1 MTESEIYESAQMSVI
16 GALLIDPER
25 CIGDVMQAV
34 APDDFTGELRT
45 VFEAI
50 RGVWASGKRVD
61 TVVALEALGDGY
73 RDLLRQC
80 MRETPT
86 VANVLTHCEVV
97 RSQSALQ
104 TLRGIGVRLTG
115 AADAAEAREI
125 LSEAQTLMAERQGL
139 RGRPVAQLLADFLSW
154 VSSPAPAEYLPWG
167 IRQLDEL
174 MAAERGDFIVLGAD
188 SSVGKTALA
197 VQLAW
202 AQAAKGRRVGFFSLE
217 TSGLKLTR
225 RLVAQRAR
233 IPMDAIKGKRLSDE
247 QVKDVVALGS
257 ASNRVPLMIYDA
269 AGVSVDELRAAVTAD
284 RLEVIYVD
292 YVQLLSA
299 PGRERWEI
307 VTAISMALHTMAQ
320 QLGVAVVGLSQI
332 TATDKKSKSGPG
344 KDDLRESKQLK
355 QDADLIMMM
364 SLDNPEDY
372 TSLRWLSIEKN
383 KDGPLGSVCLKFDP
397 KYMDFTPTDSRA
409 FSNRPRSSTASSPK
423 KFTDEPDPTPPP
435 EPKPEPPAQGSMFTD
450 LPDEEEWP
458 Q

>member
-50 RGVWASGKRVD
+50 RSVWAAGKRVD

-73 RDLLRQC
+73 RDLLRRC
-80 MRETPT
+80 MQETPT
-86 VANVLTHCEVV
+86 VANVMTHCEVV
-97 RSQSALQ
+97 RGQSALQ
-104 TLRGIGVRLTG
+104 ALRGIGLRLTG
-115 AADAAEAREI
+115 ATDAAEARDI

-139 RGRPVAQLLADFLSW
+139 RGRPVSQLLADFLSW

-167 IRQLDEL
+167 IRQLDETVT
-174 MAAERGDFIVLGAD
+174 AERGDFIVLGAD

-202 AQAAKGRRVGFFSLE
+202 AQASKGRRVGFFSLE

-233 IPMDAIKGKRLSDE
+233 IPMSAIKDKSLSEE
-247 QVKDVVALGS
+247 QIKDVISLGS
-257 ASNRVPLMIYDA
+257 ASNRVPLIIYDA

-284 RLEVIYVD
+284 RLEVIYID
-292 YVQLLSA
+292 YVQLLNA

-332 TATDKKSKSGPG
+332 TAGDKKTKASPG

-355 QDADLIMMM
+355 QDADLILMM
-364 SLDNPEDY
+364 SLADPEDN
-372 TSLRWLSIEKN
+372 TSLRWLKIEKN
-383 KDGPLGSVCLKFDP
+383 KDGPLGSVCLRFDP
-397 KYMDFTPTDSRA
+397 EHMDFQATDSRA
-409 FSNRPRSSTASSPK
+409 YSNRPKKAAPK
-423 KFTDEPDPTPPP
+423 
-435 EPKPEPPAQGSMFTD
+435 FTD
-450 LPDEEEWP
+450 LPDDDQEELP
-458 Q
+458 L

>member
-50 RGVWASGKRVD
+50 RSVWAAGKRVD

-73 RDLLRQC
+73 RDLLRRC
-80 MRETPT
+80 MQETPT
-86 VANVLTHCEVV
+86 VANVMTHCEVV
-97 RSQSALQ
+97 RGQSALQ
-104 TLRGIGVRLTG
+104 ALRGIGLRLTG
-115 AADAAEAREI
+115 ATDAAEAREI

-139 RGRPVAQLLADFLSW
+139 RGRPVSQLLADFLSW

-167 IRQLDEL
+167 IRQLDETVT
-174 MAAERGDFIVLGAD
+174 AERGDFIVLGAD

-202 AQAAKGRRVGFFSLE
+202 AQASKGRRVGFFSLE

-233 IPMDAIKGKRLSDE
+233 IPMSAIKDKSLSEE
-247 QVKDVVALGS
+247 QIKDVISLGS
-257 ASNRVPLMIYDA
+257 ASNRVPLIIYDA

-284 RLEVIYVD
+284 RLEVIYID
-292 YVQLLSA
+292 YVQLLNA

-332 TATDKKSKSGPG
+332 TAGDKKTKASPG

-355 QDADLIMMM
+355 QDADLILMM
-364 SLDNPEDY
+364 SLADPEDN
-372 TSLRWLSIEKN
+372 TSLRWLKIEKN
-383 KDGPLGSVCLKFDP
+383 KDGPLGSVCLRFDP
-397 KYMDFTPTDSRA
+397 EHMDFQATDSRA
-409 FSNRPRSSTASSPK
+409 YSNRPKKAAPK
-423 KFTDEPDPTPPP
+423 
-435 EPKPEPPAQGSMFTD
+435 FTD
-450 LPDEEEWP
+450 LPDDDQEELP
-458 Q
+458 L

>member
-1 MTESEIYESAQMSVI
+1 MTEGEIYESAQMSVI
-16 GALLIDPER
+16 GALLIDPEKV
-25 CIGDVMQAV
+25 IGDVMQAV

-61 TVVALEALGDGY
+61 TVVTLAALGDGY

-80 MRETPT
+80 MQETPT

-104 TLRGIGVRLTG
+104 SLRSIGLRLTG

-139 RGRPVAQLLADFLSW
+139 RGRPVSQLLADFLSW
-154 VSSPAPAEYLPWG
+154 VSSPAPAECLPWG
-167 IRQLDEL
+167 IRQLDETVT
-174 MAAERGDFIVLGAD
+174 AERGDFIVLGAD

-233 IPMDAIKGKRLSDE
+233 IPMSAIKDKSLSED
-247 QVKDVVALGS
+247 QIKDVISLGS
-257 ASNRVPLMIYDA
+257 ASNKVPLMIYDA

-284 RLEVIYVD
+284 RLEVIYID
-292 YVQLLSA
+292 YVQLLQA

-332 TATDKKSKSGPG
+332 TAGDKKSKASPG

-355 QDADLIMMM
+355 QDADLILMM
-364 SLDNPEDY
+364 SLADPEDN
-372 TSLRWLSIEKN
+372 TSLRRLKIEKN
-383 KDGPLGSVCLKFDP
+383 KDGPLGSVCLKFDAEH
-397 KYMDFTPTDSRA
+397 MDFQATDSRA
-409 FSNRPRSSTASSPK
+409 YSNRPRRSAPA
-423 KFTDEPDPTPPP
+423 KFTDEPDPA
-435 EPKPEPPAQGSMFTD
+435 PPAQGSVFTD
-450 LPDEEEWP
+450 LPDEEELP
-458 Q
+458 L

>member
-25 CIGDVMQAV
+25 VIGDVMQAV

-61 TVVALEALGDGY
+61 TVVALSALGDGY

-80 MRETPT
+80 MQETPT
-86 VANVLTHCEVV
+86 VANVMTHCEVV

-104 TLRGIGVRLTG
+104 TLRGIGLRLTG

-139 RGRPVAQLLADFLSW
+139 RGRPVSQLLAEFLGW

-167 IRQLDEL
+167 IRQLDETVT
-174 MAAERGDFIVLGAD
+174 AERGDFIVLGAD

-217 TSGLKLTR
+217 TNALKLTR

-233 IPMDAIKGKRLSDE
+233 IPMSVIKSKRLSEE
-247 QVKDVVALGS
+247 QIKDVVALGS
-257 ASNRVPLMIYDA
+257 ASNKVPLMIYDA

-284 RLEVIYVD
+284 RLEVIYID

-332 TATDKKSKSGPG
+332 TASDKKTKSSPG

-364 SLDNPEDY
+364 ALADPEDNA
-372 TSLRWLSIEKN
+372 SLRWLKIEKN
-383 KDGPLGSVCLKFDP
+383 KDGPLGSVCLRFDP
-397 KYMDFTPTDSRA
+397 EHMDFTPTDSRA
-409 FSNRPRSSTASSPK
+409 YSNRPK
-423 KFTDEPDPTPPP
+423 KQAETFLDAPDPP
-435 EPKPEPPAQGSMFTD
+435 PKPAPAQASMFTEIS
-450 LPDEEEWP
+450 DEEAIP
-458 Q
+458 F

>member
-25 CIGDVMQAV
+25 CIGEVMQAV
-34 APDDFTGELRT
+34 APDDFAGELRT

-50 RGVWASGKRVD
+50 RGVWADGKRVD
-61 TVVALEALGDGY
+61 AVVALEALGDGY

-86 VANVLTHCEVV
+86 VVNVLTHCEVV

-104 TLRGIGVRLTG
+104 TLRGIGMRLTG

-139 RGRPVAQLLADFLSW
+139 RGKPVAQLLADFLAW

-174 MAAERGDFIVLGAD
+174 VTAERGDFLVLGAD

-233 IPMDAIKGKRLSDE
+233 IPMSVIKSKRLGEE
-247 QVKDVVALGS
+247 QIKDVVALGS
-257 ASNRVPLMIYDA
+257 ASNKVPLMIYDA

-284 RLEVIYVD
+284 RLEVIYID
-292 YVQLLSA
+292 YVQLLQA

-332 TATDKKSKSGPG
+332 TAGDKKTKASPG
-344 KDDLRESKQLK
+344 KDDLRESRQLK
-355 QDADLIMMM
+355 QDADLILMM
-364 SLDNPEDY
+364 SLADPEDNA
-372 TSLRWLSIEKN
+372 SLRWLKIEKN
-383 KDGPLGSVCLKFDP
+383 KDGPLGSVCLRFDP
-397 KYMDFTPTDSRA
+397 EHMDFTPTDSRA
-409 FSNRPRSSTASSPK
+409 YSNRPK
-423 KFTDEPDPTPPP
+423 KQAETFLDEPDPA
-435 EPKPEPPAQGSMFTD
+435 PAQGSMFRD
-450 LPDEEEWP
+450 LPDEEAMP
-458 Q
+458 F

>member
-34 APDDFTGELRT
+34 SPDDFSGELRT

-50 RGVWASGKRVD
+50 QGVWASGKRVD
-61 TVVALEALGDGY
+61 SVVALSALGDGY

-80 MRETPT
+80 MQETPT
-86 VANVLTHCEVV
+86 VANVMTHCEVV

-104 TLRGIGVRLTG
+104 TLRGIGLRLTG

-125 LSEAQTLMAERQGL
+125 LSEAQTLMAERRGL
-139 RGRPVAQLLADFLSW
+139 RGKPVAQLLADFLAW
-154 VSSPAPAEYLPWG
+154 VSSPAPTEYLPWG
-167 IRQLDEL
+167 IRQLDEQVT
-174 MAAERGDFIVLGAD
+174 AERGDFIVLGAD

-202 AQAAKGRRVGFFSLE
+202 AQASKGRRVGFFSLE
-217 TSGLKLTR
+217 TNALKLTR

-233 IPMDAIKGKRLSDE
+233 IPMDTIKGKALNEE
-247 QVKDVVALGS
+247 QIMEVVALGS
-257 ASNRVPLMIYDA
+257 ASNKVPLTIYDA

-284 RLEVIYVD
+284 RLEVVYID

-332 TATDKKSKSGPG
+332 TAQGKKGKREPSK
-344 KDDLRESKQLK
+344 DELRESKQLK
-355 QDADLIMMM
+355 QDADLILMM
-364 SLDNPEDY
+364 SLDKPEDNG
-372 TSLRWLSIEKN
+372 SLRWLRIEKN
-383 KDGPLGSVCLKFDP
+383 KDGPLGAVCLRFDP
-397 KYMDFTPTDSRA
+397 KYMDFTATDSRMYP
-409 FSNRPRSSTASSPK
+409 SLPKQASSDT
-423 KFTDEPDPTPPP
+423 FLDEPDPP
-435 EPKPEPPAQGSMFTD
+435 PKPAPA
-450 LPDEEEWP
+450 
-458 Q
+458 

>member
-16 GALLIDPER
+16 GALLIDPEK
-25 CIGDVMQAV
+25 CVGDVMQAV
-34 APDDFTGELRT
+34 TPEDFTGDLRS

-80 MRETPT
+80 MQETPT

-115 AADAAEAREI
+115 AADAAEARKI
-125 LSEAQTLMAERQGL
+125 LAEAQTLMAERQGL
-139 RGRPVAQLLADFLSW
+139 RGRPISALLVDFLSW
-154 VSSPAPAEYLPWG
+154 VSSPAPTEYLPWG
-167 IRQLDEL
+167 IRQLDEQVT
-174 MAAERGDFIVLGAD
+174 AERGDFIVLGAD

-202 AQAAKGRRVGFFSLE
+202 AQASKGRRVGFFSLE
-217 TSGLKLTR
+217 TNALKLTR

-233 IPMDAIKGKRLSDE
+233 VPMSVIKDKRLSDE
-247 QVKDVVALGS
+247 QIKDVVALGS
-257 ASNRVPLMIYDA
+257 ASNKVPLMIYDA

-284 RLEVIYVD
+284 RLEVIYID

-332 TATDKKSKSGPG
+332 TAGDKKTKTSPG

-355 QDADLIMMM
+355 QDADLILMM
-364 SLDNPEDY
+364 SLADPEDN
-372 TSLRWLSIEKN
+372 TSLRWLKVEKN

-397 KYMDFTPTDSRA
+397 EHMDFTPTDSRA
-409 FSNRPRSSTASSPK
+409 YTNRPRRSAPA
-423 KFTDEPDPTPPP
+423 KFTDEPDPAPQ
-435 EPKPEPPAQGSMFTD
+435 PPAQGSMFAEIS
-450 LPDEEEWP
+450 EEEAIP
-458 Q
+458 F

>member
-16 GALLIDPER
+16 GALLIDPEKV
-25 CIGDVMQAV
+25 IGDVMQAV

-50 RGVWASGKRVD
+50 RSVWAAGKRVD

-73 RDLLRQC
+73 RDLLRRC
-80 MRETPT
+80 MQETPT
-86 VANVLTHCEVV
+86 VANVMTHCEVV

-104 TLRGIGVRLTG
+104 ALRGIGLRLTG
-115 AADAAEAREI
+115 ATDAAEAREI

-139 RGRPVAQLLADFLSW
+139 RGRPVSQLLADFLSW

-167 IRQLDEL
+167 IRQLDETVT
-174 MAAERGDFIVLGAD
+174 AERGDFIVLGAD

-202 AQAAKGRRVGFFSLE
+202 AQASKGRRVGFFSLE

-233 IPMDAIKGKRLSDE
+233 IPMSAIKDKSLSEE
-247 QVKDVVALGS
+247 QIKDVISLGS
-257 ASNRVPLMIYDA
+257 ASNNVPLIIYDA

-284 RLEVIYVD
+284 RLEVIYID
-292 YVQLLSA
+292 YVQLLQA

-320 QLGVAVVGLSQI
+320 QLGVAVIGLSQI
-332 TATDKKSKSGPG
+332 TASDKKTKTSPG

-355 QDADLIMMM
+355 QDADLILMM
-364 SLDNPEDY
+364 SLADPEDN
-372 TSLRWLSIEKN
+372 TSLRWLKIEKN

-397 KYMDFTPTDSRA
+397 EHMDFQATDSRA
-409 FSNRPRSSTASSPK
+409 YSNRPRKAAPK
-423 KFTDEPDPTPPP
+423 
-435 EPKPEPPAQGSMFTD
+435 FTD
-450 LPDEEEWP
+450 LPDDDQEELP
-458 Q
+458 L

>member
-1 MTESEIYESAQMSVI
+1 LTESEIYESAQMSVI

-25 CIGDVMQAV
+25 VVGDVMQAV
-34 APDDFTGELRT
+34 SPGDFTGELRT
-45 VFEAI
+45 VFEAV
-50 RGVWASGKRVD
+50 RDVWSSGRRVD
-61 TVVALEALGDGY
+61 AVVVLEALGDGY

-86 VANVLTHCEVV
+86 VANVAAHCEVV

-104 TLRGIGVRLTG
+104 TLRGIGLRLTG
-115 AADAAEAREI
+115 AANPEEARAI

-139 RGRPVAQLLADFLSW
+139 RGRPVSQLLAEFLGW

-167 IRQLDEL
+167 IRQLDETVT
-174 MAAERGDFIVLGAD
+174 AERGDFIVLGAD

-217 TSGLKLTR
+217 TNALKLTR

-233 IPMDAIKGKRLSDE
+233 IPMDAIKNKRLDDE
-247 QVKDVVALGS
+247 QIKDVVALGS
-257 ASNRVPLMIYDA
+257 ASNKVPLMIYDA

-292 YVQLLSA
+292 YVQLLQA

-332 TATDKKSKSGPG
+332 TATDKKSKSTPG

-355 QDADLIMMM
+355 QDADLILMM
-364 SLDNPEDY
+364 SLADPTDNS
-372 TSLRWLSIEKN
+372 SLRWLSIEKN
-383 KDGPLGSVCLKFDP
+383 KDGPLGSVRLKFDP
-397 KYMDFTPTDSRA
+397 RYMDFTPTDSRA
-409 FSNRPRSSTASSPK
+409 FQNRPRSSAPASPK
-423 KFTDEPDPTPPP
+423 KFTDEPAPQKPPD
-435 EPKPEPPAQGSMFTD
+435 PEPPAQSSMFSEIS
-450 LPDEEEWP
+450 DEEAMP
-458 Q
+458 F

>member
-34 APDDFTGELRT
+34 SPDDFTGELRT

-73 RDLLRQC
+73 RDLLRRC
-80 MRETPT
+80 MQETPT
-86 VANVLTHCEVV
+86 VANVMTHCEVV
-97 RSQSALQ
+97 RGQSALQ
-104 TLRGIGVRLTG
+104 TLRGIGLRLTG

-174 MAAERGDFIVLGAD
+174 VTAERGDFIVLGAD

-202 AQAAKGRRVGFFSLE
+202 AQASKGRRVGFFSLE

-233 IPMDAIKGKRLSDE
+233 IPMSVIKGKSLNEE
-247 QVKDVVALGS
+247 QIKDVVALGS
-257 ASNRVPLMIYDA
+257 ASNKVPLMIYDA

-284 RLEVIYVD
+284 RLEVIYID

-332 TATDKKSKSGPG
+332 TATDKKSKAAPG
-344 KDDLRESKQLK
+344 KDDLRESRQLK

-364 SLDNPEDY
+364 ALANPDDHD
-372 TSLRWLSIEKN
+372 SLRWLRVEKN
-383 KDGPLGSVCLKFDP
+383 KDGPLGSVCLKFDAEH
-397 KYMDFTPTDSRA
+397 MDFSPTDSRA
-409 FSNRPRSSTASSPK
+409 YSNRPK
-423 KFTDEPDPTPPP
+423 KQAETFLDEPAQTAKPPMS
-435 EPKPEPPAQGSMFTD
+435 ED
-450 LPDEEEWP
+450 LPDEEAMP
-458 Q
+458 F